1 MAATTSIYRVLCQV
15 PSDLST
21 TDDPKWKLDNFA
33 DHSHP
38 SEALELV
45 RRWQGAHIE
54 AIEHQRA
61 RVFVQ
66 LIGGETG

>member
-1 MAATTSIYRVLCQV
+1 MAATTGTYRVLCQV
-15 PSDLST
+15 RSDLST
-21 TDDPKWKLDNFA
+21 TAYPKWKLDTFA

-38 SEALELV
+38 IDALELV
-45 RRWQGAHIE
+45 RRWQGAHID